1 MHYYICVTIH
11 FVLYTID
18 MLILCCYVL
27 LLLQVYILT
36 NICTIYTVSYYSGS
50 AGFVRNSVL
59 SNVRCK
65 YIEAEGCVLI
75 NVTAERIIARP
86 GSIIYNYVQDTN
98 TTTGTGKRTVN
109 GEVIVRT
116 EDTVRTMPGEVRT
129 EDGEVIAS
137 VFSEDSSQNVLH
149 SHINTDGGKVVLE

>member
-1 MHYYICVTIH
+1 M
-11 FVLYTID
+11 
-18 MLILCCYVL
+18 
-27 LLLQVYILT
+27 
-36 NICTIYTVSYYSGS
+36 
-50 AGFVRNSVL
+50 
-59 SNVRCK
+59 RCK

-137 VFSEDSSQNVLH
+137 VFGEDSSQNVLR